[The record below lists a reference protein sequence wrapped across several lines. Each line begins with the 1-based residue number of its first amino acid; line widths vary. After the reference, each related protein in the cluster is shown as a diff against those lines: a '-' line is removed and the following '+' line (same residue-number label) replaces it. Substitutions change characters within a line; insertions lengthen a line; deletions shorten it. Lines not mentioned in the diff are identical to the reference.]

1 MAREKS
7 KVLRPP
13 GLVVFAL
20 FIALVALGWWFY
32 ADTLVERGV
41 EQVGASLV
49 GARVDLES
57 ADLRPTE
64 GSVHLTGLQVTNP
77 DEPMRNLFEAEQ
89 IVGDLLLE
97 PLLQKK
103 LVIQRLTVTGV
114 RFDTERETS
123 GALENPDPEAGALWR
138 QVNGWASQVE
148 IPSLSLDNLGGVVNT
163 DAIHPDSLETV
174 RYAREVRDRAD
185 SMRTDWQQRVAE
197 LDPGPR
203 IDSVRTVTQRLESF
217 RPSLLNAAQI
227 PGLVRDG
234 RSALEDV
241 TSLQSEVAALD
252 DAVREG
258 MQSLQVGGDVID
270 RLRSQDLAYARSLLE
285 IPSLS
290 APEISPAL
298 FGGTALVWLKPV
310 LYWAHTAERFLPP
323 GLDPRN
329 RPGPER
335 ARAEGTTYDFRSGAE
350 YPSFLLQE
358 GDLGLEIGGAGAA
371 AGMYTAR
378 LRGLTSSPALLGAP
392 MEIAV
397 DRDAGAQGPRGIS
410 LAAVL
415 DHTGPVVRD
424 SVTLGLTG
432 VGLPQV
438 SLDAFGGSLALGQG
452 RSTFDLLR
460 EGERI
465 QARLRWQSDD
475 VEWTRAPGEPSTEEA
490 RAAVPG
496 TAAWARDLVW
506 RTLAGV
512 GQVEL
517 DMALTGTLEA
527 PSLSVSSNLG
537 DAVAASLR
545 RELGAEIE
553 AAEAWVRAEVE
564 RQIQPRV
571 QDARSRVDGARTEVA
586 DRISA
591 QRQEIDDL
599 RARLEARV
607 QELVGR
613 ERSGPPSR
621 DASDPSGRR
630 ARR

>member
-1 MAREKS
+1 MARRKS

-20 FIALVALGWWFY
+20 FVALVALGWWLY
-32 ADTLVERGV
+32 ADRLVERGV

-57 ADLRPTE
+57 ADIRPTE
-64 GSVHLTGLQVTNP
+64 GSVHLVGLQVTNP
-77 DEPMRNLFEAEQ
+77 DEPMRNLFEAQ
-89 IVGDLLLE
+89 QVVGDVMIE

-103 LVIQRLTVTGV
+103 LVVQRLTVTGV

-148 IPSLSLDNLGGVVNT
+148 LPTLSLDNLGGVVNT
-163 DAIHPDSLETV
+163 DAIHADSLETV
-174 RYAREVRDRAD
+174 RYAREVRDRVD
-185 SMRTDWQQRVAE
+185 SMRTEWQQRLTE
-197 LDPGPR
+197 LDPRPR
-203 IDSVRTVTQRLESF
+203 IDSLRAVTQRVESF
-217 RPSLLNAAQI
+217 RPTLLNATQL
-227 PGLVRDG
+227 PGLIRDG
-234 RSALEDV
+234 RSALENV
-241 TSLQSEVAALD
+241 TSLQSQVAALD
-252 DAVREG
+252 DDVREG
-258 MQSLQVGGDVID
+258 MQSLEIGGDLID
-270 RLRSQDLAYARSLLE
+270 RLRTQDLAYARSLLN
-285 IPSLS
+285 IPTLS

-310 LYWAHTAERFLPP
+310 LYWAQTAERFLPP

-358 GDLGLEIGGAGAA
+358 GDLGLEIGGSGVAAGA
-371 AGMYTAR
+371 YTAR
-378 LRGLTSSPALLGAP
+378 LRGLTSSPSLLGEP
-392 MEIAV
+392 MEITIG
-397 DRDAGAQGPRGIS
+397 REGGAQGPRGIS

-415 DHTGPVVRD
+415 DHTGPVLRD
-424 SVTLGLTG
+424 SVSLSMTG
-432 VGLPQV
+432 FGLPQV
-438 SLDAFGGSLALGQG
+438 SLGAFGGVLSLGEG

-465 QARLRWQSDD
+465 QARLRWLSDD
-475 VEWTRAPGEPSTEEA
+475 VEWTRAAGEPSTEEA
-490 RAAVPG
+490 RAAAPG

-517 DMALTGTLEA
+517 DMALSGTLES

-537 DAVAASLR
+537 EAVAASLR
-545 RELGAEIE
+545 QELGAEIE
-553 AAEAWVRAEVE
+553 AAEARVRAEVE
-564 RQIQPRV
+564 RQIQPLV
-571 QDARSRVDGARTEVA
+571 QEARSRVESVRTELA
-586 DRISA
+586 DQLSA
-591 QRQEIDDL
+591 PRQEVDDL
-599 RARLEARV
+599 RGRLEARV

-613 ERSGPPSR
+613 GQSDPTSR
-621 DASDPSGRR
+621 GAPDPSGRH